1 MTRPLT
7 FLAACCLSLLSF
19 SASAQDNIKE
29 QHIRELMNK
38 MGSGQLGVQVVR
50 NKIAAY
56 KQQMPNVDPQFWDDF
71 AKSVKPDDLINL
83 VVPIYAK
90 YFTDDDI
97 QAMITFYDS
106 PVGKKM
112 IEKLP
117 LITQESM
124 QAGGEWGKQLSEKIM
139 QRLKE
144 KGYLKN
150 S

>member
-1 MTRPLT
+1 MTRIFAVAALFCTSLT
-7 FLAACCLSLLSF
+7 LNSF
-19 SASAQDNIKE
+19 AQDNVKE
-29 QHIRELMNK
+29 AHIRQLMNM
-38 MGSGQLGVQVVR
+38 MGSGQLGVQVVK
-50 NKIAAY
+50 NIIASY
-56 KQQMPNVDPQFWDDF
+56 KKQMPDVDPKFWDDF
-71 AKSVKPDDLINL
+71 VNDVKPDDLVNL

-97 QAMITFYDS
+97 KGMMAFYNS
-106 PVGKKM
+106 PVGKKL
-112 IEKLP
+112 IANLP

-124 QAGGEWGKQLSEKIM
+124 QVGGAWGKQLSDKIM